1 MNLDIWKVLLD
12 DPRWADK
19 TDEFAPSKFNP
30 SRSVAVCLYWMLVS
44 WQCQNISV
52 NRSATHGFGL
62 SWWLWQIAQTSTS
75 YEILYW
81 QSAAMTV
88 MVSVD

>member
-30 SRSVAVCLYWMLVS
+30 SRSVAVCLYWVFVS
-44 WQCQNISV
+44 WQWQNMSV
-52 NRSATHGFGL
+52 NCSAVHGVCPLGGCGN
-62 SWWLWQIAQTSTS
+62 
-75 YEILYW
+75 
-81 QSAAMTV
+81 
-88 MVSVD
+88 SVDLYLI